1 MDIRTEIANIDND
14 SVRAIL
20 EELVPNEYMR
30 PEESAVLLALTGDE
44 VCGFLLFRNDKAC
57 IEITFLYVFE
67 EYRRQ
72 GVATYLL
79 DSFGLMLWS
88 EQYHYPV
95 LMYIPDN
102 EDLIPLIALMKD
114 RLDYQVDHASTCVRV
129 TYDQIGD
136 SKTLQKL
143 LATKK
148 KPMSPLFDV
157 PGVVRKKEYQNN
169 KETHK
174 YIGEGLVSDGKNY
187 CTDLC
192 LCGIADEKI
201 RGFILVRKWDD
212 KTLNLEYMYS
222 KDEKVTAALIAG
234 LGEKIIKNY
243 KGFSLTV
250 SAVNDI
256 SKKLLEKF
264 FEDQTV
270 HSQYRA
276 WWNGLV
282 WSEIEELV

>member
-1 MDIRTEIANIDND
+1 MDIRTEIANMDND
-14 SVRAIL
+14 SVCAIL
-20 EELVPNEYMR
+20 EEIVPNEYMR
-30 PEESAVLLALTGDE
+30 PEESGVLLALTGDE

-88 EQYHYPV
+88 EKYHCPV
-95 LMYIPDN
+95 LMYIPDA
-102 EDLIPLIALMKD
+102 EDLIPLLALMKD
-114 RLDYQVDHASTCVRV
+114 RLDYQVDTASTCVQV
-129 TYDQIGD
+129 TYDQICD
-136 SKTLQKL
+136 SKALQKL
-143 LATKK
+143 LATERT
-148 KPMSPLFDV
+148 PLSSLFDL
-157 PGVVRKKEYQNN
+157 PGSVRRKEYLNN
-169 KETHK
+169 KKTHK
-174 YIGEGLVSDGKNY
+174 YIGEGLVSDGKDY
-187 CTDLC
+187 CTELC

-201 RGFILVRKWDD
+201 RGFILVRQWDD

-222 KDEKVTAALIAG
+222 KDEKVTAALITG
-234 LGEKIIKNY
+234 LGEKILKNH

-250 SAVNDI
+250 SAVNDK
-256 SKKLLEKF
+256 SKKLLEKL